1 MLLHSGWLSTTRT
14 RRTRV
19 LSTTRRTT
27 TPTTTTTA
35 NVPRPSLTRSIII
48 VGRNSRGS
56 WPLVV
61 RLQRRRVVVDPCCR
75 RTVLVPQRLVRL
87 YPRFVI
93 LRLWILMSAFCH
105 VMVATNVFLTMTKK
119 PPRSAEDIVFHLGL
133 LSLVHRYYDEEEEL
147 EETCRP
153 VPYADC
159 ATMEP

>member
-35 NVPRPSLTRSIII
+35 NAPRPSLTRSIII

-61 RLQRRRVVVDPCCR
+61 RLQRRRVLVVDPCCR
-75 RTVLVPQRLVRL
+75 RTVLVRRL
-87 YPRFVI
+87 YQRFVI

-105 VMVATNVFLTMTKK
+105 VMVATNVFPTTTKK
-119 PPRSAEDIVFHLGL
+119 PPRSAEEDIVFLLGL
-133 LSLVHRYYDEEEEL
+133 LSLVHRYYDEEEEQ